1 MDYVENTIKIT
12 VSLPTSPLSPN
23 SRCHWAVK
31 AKATKRARIEAWAMA
46 QVAMYESNVSGEW
59 VAAACQCLWFA
70 RDNRRRDRDNCLSS
84 LKATFDGLADARLL
98 VNDAGLVHLPLRIF
112 TDPKNPRIELILNQ
126 IELQENNYQ

>member
-1 MDYVENTIKIT
+1 
-12 VSLPTSPLSPN
+12 
-23 SRCHWAVK
+23 
-31 AKATKRARIEAWAMA
+31 MA
-46 QVAMYESNVSGEW
+46 QVAMYESNVSGKW

-84 LKATFDGLADARLL
+84 LKATFDGLADAQLL